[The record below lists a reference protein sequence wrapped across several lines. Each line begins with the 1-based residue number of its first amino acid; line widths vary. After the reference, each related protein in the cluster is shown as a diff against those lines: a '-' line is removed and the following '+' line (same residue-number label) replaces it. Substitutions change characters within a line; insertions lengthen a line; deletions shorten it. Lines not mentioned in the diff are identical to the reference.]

1 MSKNINNKLTKL
13 IKYYSLINHNLIFSN
28 KSISRYNQN
37 QPKIQKDKSENLQML
52 RESINEIKNCKLKEN
67 ASNLVF
73 SDAERSP
80 CCRTMRPCPSG
91 TLCSCT

>member
-28 KSISRYNQN
+28 KAINRY
-37 QPKIQKDKSENLQML
+37 IQKKVNVQKNKAENLSKL
-52 RESINEIKNCKLKEN
+52 RENINEIKNCKLKEN

-73 SDAERSP
+73 SDGNPNSK
-80 CCRTMRPCPSG
+80 RTC
-91 TLCSCT
+91 